1 MDAKQLGSFLV
12 MLRKE
17 KNMTQKQLADKIHV
31 TDKAISK
38 WERGVGIPD
47 ITNLEALADALD
59 VTVAEL
65 IQCKRQEEAFVKPEQ
80 VSELVN
86 TTFDIAKYQ
95 VQITRR
101 RMITGII
108 FAVIGAILIL
118 AGIYYLWSPVISV
131 IGGADGPTS
140 IFLAAKISR
149 KVPAAVICIG
159 GVIFIAS
166 LWKVFR
172 KKR

>member
-17 KNMTQKQLADKIHV
+17 KNMTQKQLAEKIHV

-38 WERGVGIPD
+38 WERGMGIPD
-47 ITNLEALADALD
+47 ITNLEALAGALD
-59 VTVAEL
+59 ITVAEL
-65 IQCKRQEEAFVKPEQ
+65 IQCKRQEPHSVEPQQ
-80 VSELVN
+80 VSEIVN
-86 TTFDIAKYQ
+86 MTFDIAKYQ
-95 VQITRR
+95 AQMTRR
-101 RMITGII
+101 RMIIGMI
-108 FAVIGAILIL
+108 FAVIAAILIVT
-118 AGIYYLWSPVISV
+118 GIHYLCSPAISI

-149 KVPAAVICIG
+149 KVPITIICIG
-159 GVIFIAS
+159 SAIFIAS
-166 LWKVFR
+166 LWKMFR

>member
-17 KNMTQKQLADKIHV
+17 KNMTQKQLAEKIHV

-47 ITNLEALADALD
+47 ITNLEALAEVLD

-65 IQCKRQEEAFVKPEQ
+65 IQCKRQEQPSVAPEQ
-80 VSELVN
+80 VSEIVN

-95 VQITRR
+95 VQIARR
-101 RMITGII
+101 RMITGMI
-108 FAVIGAILIL
+108 FAVIGAILIVT
-118 AGIYYLWSPVISV
+118 GIHYLCSPAISI

-140 IFLAAKISR
+140 IFLAAKISK
-149 KVPAAVICIG
+149 KVPITAICIG
-159 GVIFIAS
+159 GAIFIAS
-166 LWKVFR
+166 LWKMFR